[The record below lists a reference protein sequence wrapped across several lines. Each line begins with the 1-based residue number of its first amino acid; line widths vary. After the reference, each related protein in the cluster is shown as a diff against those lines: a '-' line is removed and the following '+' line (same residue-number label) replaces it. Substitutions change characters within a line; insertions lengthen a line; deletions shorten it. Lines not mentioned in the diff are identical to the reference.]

1 MVLATAVPWDKSIDD
16 NLQNT
21 TSLEVN
27 LNILVER
34 KALKNMCTE
43 ESLTS
48 RRVTVDVKSVSMGHF
63 LFSSISVSSLW
74 NQSLSYLQS
83 PGPANTIF

>member
-34 KALKNMCTE
+34 KGLKLIN
-43 ESLTS
+43 
-48 RRVTVDVKSVSMGHF
+48 
-63 LFSSISVSSLW
+63 
-74 NQSLSYLQS
+74 
-83 PGPANTIF
+83 